1 MEATAIHISE
11 CLASV
16 AGEDNISMSEPPSF
30 ILEAVSLVR
39 HPKSTVAF
47 LTGLLY
53 WWLYQVSDQ

>member
-30 ILEAVSLVR
+30 TLEAVSLVR

-53 WWLYQVSDQ
+53 